1 VGLGSVRRRQC
12 TGSLL
17 RSWDRCDEH
26 AVGLS
31 ILPYEEIVAAAVDEA
46 GFLVEGDGAGVALPD
61 TEPEGLP
68 TEFARG
74 GVHGAHELLRNAF
87 AVSAAIDIEA
97 M

>member
-1 VGLGSVRRRQC
+1 MRRYP
-12 TGSLL
+12 LL
-17 RSWDRCDEH
+17 SNRDRRDEH

-31 ILPYEEIVAAAVDEA
+31 ILPYEEVVVAAVDEA
-46 GFLVEGDGAGVALPD
+46 DFLVEGDGARVVFPD

-74 GVHGAHELLRNAF
+74 GVNGLHELLRNAF
-87 AVSAAIDIEA
+87 PLSGAIDVET